1 MPGIVRKRKSLV
13 FRGLYVLPAVVLS
26 FCALKAA
33 DTAARP
39 ENIISYLNETIVWH
53 RQLTGQQQLVNEPS
67 DAIFLHDSQELS
79 DQVVRLS
86 FEFARAEARMIAA
99 EGRAA
104 SSAAGA
110 NQPAAPPSSQYQNL
124 IDLAAKAEQQVKGL
138 EKELEGMQKQL
149 A

>member
-33 DTAARP
+33 DTTARP
-39 ENIISYLNETIVWH
+39 EDIISYLNETIVWH

-67 DAIFLHDSQELS
+67 DAIFLHDSQELC

-86 FEFARAEARMIAA
+86 FEFARAEARLIAA
-99 EGRAA
+99 AGKLPRKSAGGGRPSPAQ
-104 SSAAGA
+104 SA
-110 NQPAAPPSSQYQNL
+110 QRRVFVDLTAP
-124 IDLAAKAEQQVKGL
+124 
-138 EKELEGMQKQL
+138 
-149 A
+149 